1 MFKSYVAISLRNLWK
16 HKSLSAINIFGL
28 AIGLVASLL
37 ILIYV
42 QFELSYDR
50 YNVNLDRIYRIT
62 IAAAL
67 GGDEIEASTS
77 PYPMAAAL
85 RNEYPEIETA
95 TRFRPYYQ
103 DPLVARDDI
112 SYQESE
118 VFHADQQF
126 FDIFTVGLLA
136 GDIETALNRPFT
148 LVITES
154 IAEKYFER
162 SDVVGETLRFNNEQ
176 DFEITAVIE
185 DIPAASHFHPDILV
199 SFTSDSQHDSQM
211 WINNNINT
219 YLLIREGVSSAELE
233 PKLQDLVQKYVAP
246 QIEEGIGASYED
258 FLAGGGRW
266 GYRLFPVAD
275 IHLNSQLEGEIEPP
289 GSITYVY
296 TFQAVAVFILAL
308 ACINFMNLSTARSS
322 NRAKEIGVRKVVGAM
337 QDQLVS
343 QFLLESVLT
352 SLIAL
357 GIALPLLVVL
367 LPSFNAITDRD
378 LGLDLLLSLPSAIS
392 LLGAAVLVGIIAGTY
407 PALFLSRF
415 SPQAVL
421 KGSSNMSGR
430 NYWIRSSLV
439 VLQFAISVALI
450 AATMIVFSQM
460 EYVRNKDLGWDKEQ
474 IIVVERANALG
485 DQLETFKTQLSQHP
499 GIVNISSSSHLPGDG
514 GDINAF
520 IVEGRPFSETTALN
534 RLTVNYD
541 YIETMGIEILQGRSF
556 SRDITSEHP
565 GYILNQAAVQ
575 ELQLTDPLS
584 SALGETD
591 TDGIISGRVIGVVND
606 FHFMSLH
613 QPIAPMVMRIDDFTR
628 FVVVRASPG
637 SLSEVI
643 SALEDNWRIMT
654 NNEPFS
660 YHLLD
665 EEFEALHSGEQ
676 QVGNLF
682 LGFSTLAIVIAC
694 LGLYGLASFATSQRT
709 KEIGIRK
716 TLGASVTNIVLMIGK
731 EFLVLVIIAI
741 CVAVP
746 VAYLFM
752 SRWLEVFAYRIEIG
766 PEIFLLSGVTAIVIA
781 FLTVSYQSVIAA
793 TTNPVH
799 SLRDE

>member
-1 MFKSYVAISLRNLWK
+1 MFKSYLLISLRNLWK

-42 QFELSYDR
+42 QFELSYDQH
-50 YNVNLDRIYRIT
+50 NVNLDRIYRIT
-62 IAAAL
+62 LAAAL

-126 FDIFTVGLLA
+126 FDIFTVEMLA
-136 GDIETALNRPFT
+136 GDIDTALSRPFT
-148 LVITES
+148 LVITEG
-154 IAEKYFER
+154 IAEKYFAR
-162 SDVVGETLRFNNEQ
+162 SDVVGETLRFNNSQ

-185 DIPAASHFHPDILV
+185 DMPAASHFHPDILV

-219 YLLIREGVSSAELE
+219 YLLVRESVSSQELE
-233 PKLQDLVQKYVAP
+233 PKLQDLVRKYVAP

-266 GYRLFPVAD
+266 SYRLFPVAD

-337 QDQLVS
+337 QDQLVG

-357 GIALPLLVVL
+357 CIALPLLIFL

-378 LGLDLLLSLPSAIS
+378 LSLDLLFSLPAVIS
-392 LLGAAVLVGIIAGTY
+392 LLGAAVLVGIVAGTY

-430 NYWIRSSLV
+430 NYWIRSCLV

-460 EYVRNKDLGWDKEQ
+460 DYVRNKDLGWDKEQ
-474 IIVVERANALG
+474 LIVVERANALG
-485 DQLETFKTQLSQHP
+485 DQLETFKTELSQHP
-499 GIVNISSSSHLPGDG
+499 GIVSISSSSHLPGDG
-514 GDINAF
+514 GDVNAF
-520 IVEGRPFSETTALN
+520 IVEGRPFTETTALN

-541 YIETMGIEILQGRSF
+541 YIETMGIEIIQGRSF
-556 SRDITSEHP
+556 SRQIASEHP
-565 GYILNQAAVQ
+565 GFILNQAAVR

-584 SALGETD
+584 STLAETD
-591 TDGIISGRVIGVVND
+591 IDGLISGRVIGVVSD

-628 FVVVRASPG
+628 YVIVRARPG
-637 SLSEVI
+637 SLSEVV
-643 SALEDNWRIMT
+643 SMLEENWREMT

-665 EEFEALHSGEQ
+665 EEFDALHSGEQ

-682 LGFSTLAIVIAC
+682 FGFSTLAIIIAC

-716 TLGASVTNIVLMIGK
+716 TLGASVTNIVLMISR
-731 EFLVLVIIAI
+731 EFLVLVMVAI

-746 VAYLFM
+746 VAYLLM

-766 PEIFLLSGVTAIVIA
+766 PGIFLLSGVTAIVIA

-793 TTNPVH
+793 TTNPVL